1 MASATVRVSASRE
14 WRSFGIKANSR
25 VSLEI
30 NIAEAYQNLLQM
42 ADAFIMP
49 SWATVPEAAHSDGTI
64 ALHGMVKKRL
74 IKRLSEFLLLASVRI
89 AYTELA
95 SHARSLEGG
104 LP

>member
-1 MASATVRVSASRE
+1 MGNSAGSSA
-14 WRSFGIKANSR
+14 FGRNNSP
-25 VSLEI
+25 
-30 NIAEAYQNLLQM
+30 AWY
-42 ADAFIMP
+42 
-49 SWATVPEAAHSDGTI
+49 G
-64 ALHGMVKKRL
+64 KKRL